1 MVVQATFRH
10 ATGAAL
16 DHAVEGIPGN
26 CAIRIDAGASRN
38 ILAGI
43 KVEGLVIQ
51 LVVSAEEADTQPHVQ
66 SQIPPDM
73 PVILE
78 IRLKDFVA
86 VVILGLRVLLAERR
100 DVSHQQ
106 VGQSVPRA
114 YGRGVVEYDEA
125 VRSTA
130 RAPRF
135 KTQLVLLRSDEI
147 GSGDQT

>member
-86 VVILGLRVLLAERR
+86 VVILGLRVLLTEGR
-100 DVSHQQ
+100 DVSHEQ
-106 VGQSVPRA
+106 VGKGVSGAP
-114 YGRGVVEYDEA
+114 GRGAAEGNETVGA
-125 VRSTA
+125 STGTA
-130 RAPRF
+130 RL
-135 KTQLVLLRSDEI
+135 KTQLIFLGRDVIR
-147 GSGDQT
+147 SGD